1 MMKKINIAII
11 GYGTVGRGVVDIL
24 RKNTELI
31 KRNSNINLNL
41 YGIADRRINEKID
54 DNIKDVFVLSKNPF
68 ELVNDP
74 SIDIIV
80 ELIGGISDASNI
92 ISQSIRNGKHIVT
105 ANKSLLATHG
115 YKLFKQADE
124 SNVLMGFEGAVA
136 GGIPIIRVLKE
147 DMCVNDIREIYAILN
162 GTCNYILT
170 QMELQKSEF
179 ENVLIEAQRA
189 GYAESDPTFDIEGID
204 SAHKLA
210 IMASIA
216 FNTLVNIKQVYV
228 EGISKVKH
236 IDIELAEEL
245 NGKIKLLAIAKRNQN
260 NIEVRVH
267 PTIIPKRYFLA
278 DVMGVYN
285 AVYIRTSKVDRTMHY
300 GKGAGGLPTGSAVI
314 SDILSIAK
322 DISFCDKRRVPI
334 LGYKNSYREEPN
346 ICDINEIVSTF
357 YLRFTVEDQPSVLS
371 KITGILGENNISIVS
386 AIQRGQWLKNGII
399 PLVLI
404 THETAGKNIFNSI
417 ERIDKLPFVRDK
429 TLIMR
434 VER

>member
-1 MMKKINIAII
+1 
-11 GYGTVGRGVVDIL
+11 
-24 RKNTELI
+24 
-31 KRNSNINLNL
+31 
-41 YGIADRRINEKID
+41 
-54 DNIKDVFVLSKNPF
+54 
-68 ELVNDP
+68 
-74 SIDIIV
+74 
-80 ELIGGISDASNI
+80 
-92 ISQSIRNGKHIVT
+92 
-105 ANKSLLATHG
+105 
-115 YKLFKQADE
+115 
-124 SNVLMGFEGAVA
+124 
-136 GGIPIIRVLKE
+136 
-147 DMCVNDIREIYAILN
+147 MCVNDIREIYAILN

-334 LGYKNSYREEPN
+334 LGYKNSYGMETN
-346 ICDINEIVSTF
+346 ISDINEIVSTF

>member
-124 SNVLMGFEGAVA
+124 NNVLMGFEGAVA

-334 LGYKNSYREEPN
+334 LGYKNSYGKETN
-346 ICDINEIVSTF
+346 ISDINEIVSTF

>member
-54 DNIKDVFVLSKNPF
+54 DNIKDVFILSKNPF

-80 ELIGGISDASNI
+80 ELIGGISDACNI
-92 ISQSIRNGKHIVT
+92 ISQSIRNGKHVIT

-124 SNVLMGFEGAVA
+124 YNVLMGFEGAVA

-170 QMELQKSEF
+170 QMELQNREF
-179 ENVLIEAQRA
+179 NEILYEAQRA
-189 GYAESDPTFDIEGID
+189 GYAESDPSFDIDGVD

-210 IMASIA
+210 IIASIA
-216 FNTLVNIKQVYV
+216 FNTYINIDQVYI

-236 IDIELAEEL
+236 IDIELADEL
-245 NGKIKLLAIAKRNQN
+245 NGKIKLLAIAKRSNCH
-260 NIEVRVH
+260 IEVRVH

-278 DVMGVYN
+278 DVMDVYN
-285 AVYIRTSKVDRTMHY
+285 AVYIKTSKVDRTMHY
-300 GKGAGGLPTGSAVI
+300 GKGAGSLPTGSAVVA
-314 SDILSIAK
+314 DILSIAK
-322 DISFCDKRRVPI
+322 DIYFCNKERVPI
-334 LGYKNSYREEPN
+334 LGYNNTYGMETN
-346 ICDINEIVSTF
+346 ISDINEIVSTF

-386 AIQRGQWLKNGII
+386 AIQRGEWLKDGII

-404 THETAGKNIFNSI
+404 THETAGKNIFKSI
-417 ERIDKLPFVRDK
+417 EEIDNL
-429 TLIMR
+429 R
-434 VER
+434 VCNCPPKDDNS

>member
-1 MMKKINIAII
+1 MKSINIGIV
-11 GYGTVGRGVVDIL
+11 GYGTVGHGVVNLL
-24 RKNTELI
+24 RNNNELI
-31 KRNSNINLNL
+31 KQNSNININL
-41 YGIADRRINEKID
+41 CGIADRNINRKID
-54 DNIKDVFVLSKNPF
+54 DNIKNVDILTIDPI
-68 ELVNDP
+68 ELINDP
-74 SIDIIV
+74 SVDIIV
-80 ELIGGISDASNI
+80 ELIGGINEARYI
-92 ISQSIRNGKHIVT
+92 ISESIKKGKHIVT

-115 YKLFKQADE
+115 YKLFKLADE
-124 SNVLMGFEGAVA
+124 YNVLMGFEGAVA

-179 ENVLIEAQRA
+179 ENVLLEAQQA
-189 GYAESDPTFDIEGID
+189 GYAESDPAFDIEGID

-210 IMASIA
+210 IIASIA
-216 FNTLVNIKQVYV
+216 FNTMVSIKQVYV

-278 DVMGVYN
+278 DVMDVYN

-300 GKGAGGLPTGSAVI
+300 GRGAGGLPTGSAVVA
-314 SDILSIAK
+314 DILSIAK
-322 DISFCDKRRVPI
+322 DISFCDKKRVPI
-334 LGYKNSYREEPN
+334 LGYNNSYNEESN
-346 ICDINEIVSTF
+346 ICDINDIVSTF
-357 YLRFTVEDQPSVLS
+357 YLRFTVDDQPSVLS
-371 KITGILGENNISIVS
+371 KITGILGEHNISIVS
-386 AIQRGQWLKNGII
+386 AIQRGEWLRNGII

-404 THETAGKNIFNSI
+404 THETEGRNIFNSV

-429 TLIMR
+429 TLVMR

>member
-1 MMKKINIAII
+1 MKNVNVAIV
-11 GYGTVGRGVVDIL
+11 GYGTVGHGVVNIL
-24 RKNTELI
+24 SKNGGLI
-31 KRNSNINLNL
+31 KQNSNININL
-41 YGIADRRINEKID
+41 YGIADRHINEKID
-54 DNIKDVFVLSKNPF
+54 DNIKNVEFLTTDPF
-68 ELVNDP
+68 ELINDP
-74 SIDIIV
+74 SVDIIV
-80 ELIGGISDASNI
+80 ELIGGVNEARNI
-92 ISQSIRNGKHIVT
+92 ISESIQSGKHIVT
-105 ANKSLLATHG
+105 ANKSLLATYG
-115 YKLFKQADE
+115 YELFKLADRC
-124 SNVLMGFEGAVA
+124 NVLVGFEGSVA

-170 QMELQKSEF
+170 QMELQNREF
-179 ENVLIEAQRA
+179 NEILYDAQKA

-210 IMASIA
+210 IIASIA
-216 FNTLVNIKQVYV
+216 FNTLVSIKQVYV

-245 NGKIKLLAIAKRNQN
+245 NGKIKLLAIAKKTGK

-278 DVMGVYN
+278 DVMDVYN

-300 GKGAGGLPTGSAVI
+300 GRGAGGLPTGSAVVA
-314 SDILSIAK
+314 DILTIAK
-322 DISFCDKRRVPI
+322 DMSVCDKKRVPI
-334 LGYKNSYREEPN
+334 LGYNNSYCEEPN
-346 ICDINEIVSTF
+346 ICDVNEIISTF
-357 YLRFTVEDQPSVLS
+357 YLRFTVEDRPSVLS
-371 KITGILGENNISIVS
+371 KITGILGENSISIVS
-386 AIQRGQWLKNGII
+386 VIQRGEWLKGDII

-404 THETAGKNIFNSI
+404 THEAIGKNTIKSI
-417 ERIDKLPFVRDK
+417 ERIDNLPFVRDK

>member
-1 MMKKINIAII
+1 MKSINIGIV
-11 GYGTVGRGVVDIL
+11 GYGTVGHGVVEIL
-24 RKNTELI
+24 YKNSKLI
-31 KRNSNINLNL
+31 EKNSNVCINL
-41 YGIADRRINEKID
+41 YGIADRRIDKKID
-54 DNIKDVFVLSKNPF
+54 DYISKVPVLTKDPL
-68 ELVNDP
+68 ELVNN
-74 SIDIIV
+74 SAIDIIV
-80 ELIGGISDASNI
+80 ELIGGISDAKHI
-92 ISQSIRNGKHIVT
+92 IIQSINNGKNIVT
-105 ANKSLLATHG
+105 ANKSVLATYG
-115 YKLFKQADE
+115 YELFKLADRK
-124 SNVLMGFEGAVA
+124 NVLMGFEGAVA

-170 QMELQKSEF
+170 QMELQNREF
-179 ENVLIEAQRA
+179 NEILYDAQKA

-210 IMASIA
+210 IIASIA
-216 FNTLVNIKQVYV
+216 FNTLVSIKQVYV

-245 NGKIKLLAIAKRNQN
+245 NGKIKLLEIAKKTGK

-278 DVMGVYN
+278 DVMDVYN

-300 GKGAGGLPTGSAVI
+300 GRGAGGLPTGSAVLA
-314 SDILSIAK
+314 DILTISK
-322 DISFCDKRRVPI
+322 DMSVCDKKRVPI
-334 LGYKNSYREEPN
+334 LGYNNSYCEEPN
-346 ICDINEIVSTF
+346 ICDVNEIISTF
-357 YLRFTVEDQPSVLS
+357 YLRFTVEDRPSVLS
-371 KITGILGENNISIVS
+371 KITGILGENSISIVS
-386 AIQRGQWLKNGII
+386 VIQRGEWLKGDII

-404 THETAGKNIFNSI
+404 THEAIGKNIFKSI
-417 ERIDKLPFVRDK
+417 ERIDNLPFVRDK